1 MSVAPC
7 ERMER
12 DFNLIGGM
20 GSRKEGQRS
29 DAGAPDD
36 YVFPGAPIAFVKPM
50 VEGAEEVIRNATTLG
65 PQRGSSAAVAL
76 NVW

>member
-1 MSVAPC
+1 
-7 ERMER
+7 MER

-36 YVFPGAPIAFVKPM
+36 YVFPGAP
-50 VEGAEEVIRNATTLG
+50 VEGAEEVIRNATALG